1 MMQIVIL
8 LIVGIVLYMGSDWVL
23 KAIEKRRGRRFEQRS
38 LIFFGILLVSAMITF
53 SALQSYLPA

>member
-1 MMQIVIL
+1 MQIVIL
-8 LIVGIVLYMGSDWVL
+8 LIVGIVLYVGSDWVL

-53 SALQSYLPA
+53 SALQSYLPE